1 MQKHLNKAVL
11 ILLIFKII
19 VYPITNNVN
28 AQDGWFEI
36 QPDEPTFNHIFDL
49 SFISKDTGWVS
60 GWTTYNEGSRLL
72 IIKTIN
78 GGITWDSTLFTMDL
92 SAKMINFYN
101 DSYGFVGESNILR
114 TLDSGKTWEVVF
126 MGAPKALN
134 RIAFSDS
141 LHIWSVGTYGTIV
154 KSSDGGDTW
163 QYLEN
168 NIEENRFGGLSVL
181 DSLTVYTISNEH
193 LIFTEDGGITWS
205 DINIPQ
211 ATRYQNVYF
220 IDKYY
225 GWIVGDYRTVYR
237 TEDGGNTWV
246 DQSPPAD
253 SDSFL
258 GIDALNKDVA
268 VVTSSHGAILRT
280 NDGGNTWEEQAS
292 KWSYSIIRSVQII
305 DENIA
310 YAVSQDGRIL
320 KTITGGVTD
329 IKSIDAPQP
338 NNYYLSQNYPNPFNP
353 GTTISYSVP
362 AVQSGYIPTVR
373 IIIYDILGREVKRL
387 VNTNQ
392 AKGVYE
398 IEFNGDNFSS
408 GIYYYKLISGNFTA
422 TKKMLLIK

>member
-11 ILLIFKII
+11 ILLILTLF
-19 VYPITNNVN
+19 VYPITNNVR

-36 QPDEPTFNHIFDL
+36 QPYDSTFFQLFDL
-49 SFISKDTGWVS
+49 SFINKDTGWVS
-60 GWTTYNEGSRLL
+60 GWAKYNEGNRLVVG
-72 IIKTIN
+72 KTMN
-78 GGITWDSTLFTMDL
+78 GGETWDTTLFVNSTGAD
-92 SAKMINFYN
+92 MISFY
-101 DSYGFVGESNILR
+101 DESYGFVGEANIFR
-114 TLDSGKTWEVVF
+114 TFDGGKTWDKVF
-126 MGAPKALN
+126 MGFGVSFN

-154 KSSDGGDTW
+154 NSSDGGDTW

-193 LIFTEDGGITWS
+193 LIFTEDGG
-205 DINIPQ
+205 
-211 ATRYQNVYF
+211 
-220 IDKYY
+220 
-225 GWIVGDYRTVYR
+225 
-237 TEDGGNTWV
+237 NTWI
-246 DQSPPAD
+246 DQSPLAD

-353 GTTISYSVP
+353 STTISYSVP
-362 AVQSGYIPTVR
+362 VVETGYNPTVR
-373 IIIYDILGREVKRL
+373 IIIYDITGREVKRL
-387 VNTNQ
+387 VNTSQ
-392 AKGVYE
+392 AKGSYE
-398 IEFNGDNFSS
+398 VEFNGDNFSS
-408 GIYYYKLISGNFTA
+408 GIYYYKLSSGNFSQTR
-422 TKKMLLIK
+422 KMLLIK